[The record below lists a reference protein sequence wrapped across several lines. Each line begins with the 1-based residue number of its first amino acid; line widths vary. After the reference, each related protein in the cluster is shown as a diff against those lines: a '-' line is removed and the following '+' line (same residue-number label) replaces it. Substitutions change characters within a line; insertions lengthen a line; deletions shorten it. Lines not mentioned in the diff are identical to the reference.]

1 MAAAFPSHP
10 HHLFAL
16 DELERATTRV
26 PAVFCR
32 ATQQSFL
39 RLISTP
45 HVFRAYQPGI
55 VTNGAALVL
64 FERLCARPGIATLAE
79 PPGTVALWHRL
90 AARDTAS
97 PKVWMDA
104 YLAAFAISCGLN
116 FVTLDRD
123 FQTYEAHGLRLRIL
137 ASPSAS

>member
-1 MAAAFPSHP
+1 MAAAFGSHP
-10 HHLFAL
+10 HHPFAL
-16 DELERATTRV
+16 NELERATARV

-45 HVFRAYQPGI
+45 RIFQAYQSEI
-55 VTNGAALVL
+55 VTNRAAWVM
-64 FERLCARPGIATLAE
+64 FERLCARPGIVLVDE

-104 YLAAFAISCGLN
+104 YLTAFALAGGLEL
-116 FVTLDRD
+116 VSLDRD
-123 FQTYEAHGLRLRIL
+123 FVTYEAHGLRIRLL
-137 ASPSAS
+137 APTA